1 MFNEPELQ
9 IINTSHSRREENIKR
24 TVAQNSS
31 KGTKMGTNNNDSMQ
45 FMLGHGNYI
54 GLR

>member
-31 KGTKMGTNNNDSMQ
+31 KGTKMGTNNKGTQ
-45 FMLGHGNYI
+45 QQ
-54 GLR
+54 